1 MSWKKPTAGIV
12 LAAGLSKRFGMPK
25 QLLKLGGKTLI
36 ERVLGAALS
45 SRLDRIILVL
55 GHHSQAVLE
64 QIVDRKADPR
74 LSIGINPAYRNGM
87 SHSLRL
93 GLEMARADFPS
104 VMFLLA
110 DQPLMNAAVIDSL
123 LDRFWSSDKDICV
136 PVCGGRRRNPTLFTR
151 RFYSRILEIQGDTGA
166 REIIRS
172 HPESVQAVEMD
183 DPLRFF
189 DIDTPTDLD
198 KLKSLVP
205 EFGSAE

>member
-12 LAAGLSKRFGMPK
+12 LAAGLSKRFGLPK
-25 QLLKLGGKTLI
+25 QLLKLGGITLI

-45 SRLDRIILVL
+45 SRLDRIILIL
-55 GHHSQAVLE
+55 GHHSKAILE
-64 QIVDRKADPR
+64 QIVDCRADPR
-74 LSIGINPAYRNGM
+74 LSIGINTAYRNGM

-110 DQPLMNAAVIDSL
+110 DQPLVDADITDWL
-123 LDRFWSSDKDICV
+123 LECFRSSDKDICV
-136 PVCGGRRRNPTLFTR
+136 PVCDGRRRNPTIFTR
-151 RFYSRILEIQGDTGA
+151 RFYSRILKIQGDTGA

-189 DIDTPTDLD
+189 DIDTPADLD

-205 EFGSAE
+205 GFGSTE

>member
-55 GHHSQAVLE
+55 GHHSETVLE

-93 GLEMARADFPS
+93 GLEMAGADFTS

-110 DQPLMNAAVIDSL
+110 DQPLLNAEMIDRL
-123 LDRFWSSDKDICV
+123 LECFWSSDKDICV

-151 RFYSRILEIQGDTGA
+151 RFYSRILKIQGDTGA

-198 KLKSLVP
+198 RLKSLLP
-205 EFGSAE
+205 EFRSTK